1 MTNQPLA
8 IILGIAMIFMV
19 VLLAWT
25 PGHVARTRTH
35 RSAEAISICGWLSLL
50 LWPLWL
56 VAVIWAHTGEHAP
69 RRRVTPRRAN
79 TSSRHLSRGQSD
91 AADALEQM
99 E

>member
-1 MTNQPLA
+1 MTDDTRKIILALA
-8 IILGIAMIFMV
+8 IIAAI
-19 VLLAWT
+19 VLMAWT
-25 PGHVARTRTH
+25 PGHVARTRNH
-35 RSAEAISICGWLSLL
+35 RSAEAISICGWLSLF

-69 RRRVTPRRAN
+69 RRRVTPRRTN
-79 TSSRHLSRGQSD
+79 TSGRHLSRGQSD